1 MDSVLRAAAVYLFVL
16 VVFRISGKRSLSQ
29 ITTFDFIL
37 LLIIGEATQQAL
49 LGNDFS
55 IINAC
60 VVIGTLITLESVFSW
75 LEGRWPAL
83 GRVMGS
89 LPVVVLENG
98 KLLEDRARRE
108 GVTVSEILAA
118 GREKHGLERLDQ
130 FKYAILERHGGISVV
145 PVDEHKEHEE

>member
-1 MDSVLRAAAVYLFVL
+1 MDSVLRALAVYMFVL

-55 IINAC
+55 LMNAF
-60 VVIGTLITLESVFSW
+60 VVIGTLITLEVVFSW
-75 LEGRWPAL
+75 LEGRFPAF
-83 GRVMGS
+83 GRVVGS

-98 KLLEDRARRE
+98 TLLEDRAKRE
-108 GVTVSEILAA
+108 GVTLSEILSE

-130 FKYAILERHGGISVV
+130 YKYAILERHGGISIV
-145 PVDEHKEHEE
+145 PTDDAR

>member
-1 MDSVLRAAAVYLFVL
+1 MDSVIRAAAIYLFVL
-16 VVFRISGKRSLSQ
+16 FVFRISGKRSLSQ

-49 LGNDFS
+49 LNNDFS
-55 IINAC
+55 MINAW
-60 VVIGTLITLESVFSW
+60 VVICTLIALDIVFSW
-75 LEGRWPAL
+75 MAARWPTF
-83 GRVMGS
+83 GRVVGS
-89 LPVVVLENG
+89 LPVVVVENG

-108 GVTVSEILAA
+108 GVTLSEILAE

-145 PVDEHKEHEE
+145 PADEAR